1 MENNLIQKHY
11 ERVDKIYLPA
21 QISYLMPSDLY
32 KVATCLFAFQKNG
45 EVSYSKRNASYLHID
60 EAIAD
65 QCIQTL
71 IDYKLISFVEQ
82 SGGVYKFKI
91 NAPTIE
97 AAKLIPLTEVPNKP
111 LLKLSGEIRW
121 KQQPT
126 TRELSPD
133 EILGQI
139 QALKEMLMKK
149 VKPEETNA
157 PDDLPW

>member
-1 MENNLIQKHY
+1 ME
-11 ERVDKIYLPA
+11 KIFLPA

-32 KVATCLFAFQKNG
+32 KVATSLFAFQKDG

-82 SGGVYKFKI
+82 SGGVYRFKI

-97 AAKLIPLTEVPNKP
+97 AAKLIPLTEIPNKP
-111 LLKLSGEIRW
+111 LFKLSSEIKW
-121 KQQPT
+121 KQQST

-149 VKPEETNA
+149 VKPTETNA

>member
-1 MENNLIQKHY
+1 
-11 ERVDKIYLPA
+11 
-21 QISYLMPSDLY
+21 MPSDLY
-32 KVATCLFAFQKNG
+32 KVATSLFAFQKEG
-45 EVSYSKRNASYLHID
+45 EITYSKRNASYLHID

-82 SGGVYKFKI
+82 SGGVYRFKI
-91 NAPTIE
+91 NRATIE
-97 AAKLIPLTEVPNKP
+97 AAKLIPLTEIPNKQ
-111 LLKLSGEIRW
+111 LFKLSGEIKW

-126 TRELSPD
+126 TRDLSPD

-139 QALKEMLMKK
+139 QALKEMLIKK
-149 VKPEETNA
+149 VKPTETNA

>member
-1 MENNLIQKHY
+1 M
-11 ERVDKIYLPA
+11 DKIYLPA

-82 SGGVYKFKI
+82 AGGVYRFKI
-91 NAPTIE
+91 NRATIE
-97 AAKLIPLTEVPNKP
+97 AAKLIPLTEIPNKP
-111 LLKLSGEIRW
+111 LLRLSEEIKW

-126 TRELSPD
+126 TKEMSPD

-139 QALKEMLMKK
+139 QALKELLMKK
-149 VKPEETNA
+149 VKPTETNA

>member
-1 MENNLIQKHY
+1 ME
-11 ERVDKIYLPA
+11 KIYLPA

-32 KVATCLFAFQKNG
+32 KVATSLFAFQKDG
-45 EVSYSKRNASYLHID
+45 EVSYCKRNATYLHLD
-60 EAIAD
+60 QAIAD

-71 IDYKLISFVEQ
+71 IDYKLITFVEQ
-82 SGGVYKFKI
+82 SGGVYRFKI

-97 AAKLIPLTEVPNKP
+97 AAKQIPLTEIPNKP
-111 LLKLSGEIRW
+111 LLRLSEEIKW

-126 TRELSPD
+126 TKEMSPD

-149 VKPEETNA
+149 VKPTETNA

>member
-1 MENNLIQKHY
+1 
-11 ERVDKIYLPA
+11 
-21 QISYLMPSDLY
+21 MPSDLY
-32 KVATCLFAFQKNG
+32 KVTTSLFAFQKDG
-45 EVSYSKRNASYLHID
+45 EVTYSKRNASYLHID

-82 SGGVYKFKI
+82 AGGVYRFKI
-91 NAPTIE
+91 NRATIE
-97 AAKLIPLTEVPNKP
+97 AAKQIPLTEVPNKP
-111 LLKLSGEIRW
+111 LFKLSSEIKW

-149 VKPEETNA
+149 VKPTETNA

>member
-1 MENNLIQKHY
+1 
-11 ERVDKIYLPA
+11 
-21 QISYLMPSDLY
+21 MPSDLY
-32 KVATCLFAFQKNG
+32 KVATTLFAFQKDG
-45 EVSYSKRNASYLHID
+45 EVSYSKRNATYLHLD
-60 EAIAD
+60 QAIAD

-71 IDYKLISFVEQ
+71 VDYKLISFVEQ

-111 LLKLSGEIRW
+111 LLRLSSEIKW
-121 KQQPT
+121 KHQST
-126 TRELSPD
+126 TKEMSPD

-149 VKPEETNA
+149 VKPTETNA